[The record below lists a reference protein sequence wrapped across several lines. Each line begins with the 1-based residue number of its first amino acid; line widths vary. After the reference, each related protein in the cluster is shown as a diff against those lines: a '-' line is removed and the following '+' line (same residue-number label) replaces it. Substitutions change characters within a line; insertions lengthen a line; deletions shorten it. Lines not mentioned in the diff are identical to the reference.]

1 MKMNKNKTILLSII
15 VGLLLIIGTFA
26 FLNKDSV
33 EEKKSLNNDAIF
45 IVMEEGKEIQRFD
58 MEKVRNIGET
68 NFKANLKTNGKDP
81 IEYEY
86 TGVLLKNLFQEAGIS
101 LEGKEAVILT
111 AADGYATSI
120 EVKKVLENDNV
131 YVAYMREGEAI
142 GTKEEGGKGPYQVI
156 ISKDQFS
163 QHWCKYAL
171 SADAK

>member
-15 VGLLLIIGTFA
+15 VGLLLIIGIFA

-58 MEKVRNIGET
+58 MEKVRSIGET
-68 NFKANLKTNGKDP
+68 NFKANLKTSGKEP

-101 LEGKEAVILT
+101 LDGIKAVILT

-131 YVAYMREGEAI
+131 YVAYMKEGEAI

>member
-1 MKMNKNKTILLSII
+1 MKMNKDKKILISII
-15 VGLLLIIGTFA
+15 VGLLLIIGIFA

-58 MEKVRNIGET
+58 MEKVRSMGET
-68 NFKANLKTNGKDP
+68 DFKANLKTNGKDP

-86 TGVLLKNLFQEAGIS
+86 TGVLLKNVFKEAGIS

-111 AADGYATSI
+111 AADGYAVSI
-120 EVKKVLENDNV
+120 EIKKVLQNDNV